1 MYLKHIILFSIVLLL
16 SACQSIPDLSHNDDV
31 PKSPAISDMQWQ
43 QSQQTVLA
51 ALREDNFDLATD
63 FLMKMLPQANDL
75 DPRWHYIRM
84 ALAVM
89 PADYALPI
97 IEQALQMPVVKK
109 SPDYLFSF
117 SRLLMQYKQPERAL
131 TVINQAID
139 IERNEALI
147 FWRARLLA
155 ISQNFKEAKQDYQWL
170 LSQSPEQSDYLSQ
183 YAALLMQTEN
193 YSEAESL
200 LSQHGDVLHLK
211 YQHILLLL
219 QQDKYDQAQPLY
231 DQLVS
236 QISIDELSAK
246 EQINYGE
253 LALWLKDYPTSL
265 ALLSKINDA
274 EYVYQAKLLMGRVY
288 LALDDSERALVL
300 FKQVQNAPEDVAIPS
315 FQMAAEV
322 YMMQDSADNAIAILS
337 EGLRFFQN
345 QSDLLYSRALVFAQ
359 QANVTAAEE
368 DLMKII
374 EQQPEH
380 ADALNALGYTWAD
393 NDMNLDQAY
402 DYIKQAHL
410 LKPDS
415 KAILD
420 SMGWVYFKRGDFIK
434 AEYYLRAAL
443 NDKLTDEETLRHLI
457 VVLEAQNKHEEA
469 RFFIDQLKQ
478 IQQDENAL

>member
-1 MYLKHIILFSIVLLL
+1 V
-16 SACQSIPDLSHNDDV
+16 C
-31 PKSPAISDMQWQ
+31 
-43 QSQQTVLA
+43 
-51 ALREDNFDLATD
+51 
-63 FLMKMLPQANDL
+63 
-75 DPRWHYIRM
+75 
-84 ALAVM
+84 
-89 PADYALPI
+89 
-97 IEQALQMPVVKK
+97 
-109 SPDYLFSF
+109 
-117 SRLLMQYKQPERAL
+117 
-131 TVINQAID
+131 
-139 IERNEALI
+139 
-147 FWRARLLA
+147 
-155 ISQNFKEAKQDYQWL
+155 
-170 LSQSPEQSDYLSQ
+170 
-183 YAALLMQTEN
+183 
-193 YSEAESL
+193 
-200 LSQHGDVLHLK
+200 
-211 YQHILLLL
+211 
-219 QQDKYDQAQPLY
+219 
-231 DQLVS
+231 
-236 QISIDELSAK
+236 
-246 EQINYGE
+246 
-253 LALWLKDYPTSL
+253 
-265 ALLSKINDA
+265 
-274 EYVYQAKLLMGRVY
+274 
-288 LALDDSERALVL
+288 
-300 FKQVQNAPEDVAIPS
+300 IPS

-380 ADALNALGYTWAD
+380 ADALNVLGYTWAD